1 MFTSDGISHGPIA
14 IKAAAGYMVEPMS
27 VELIHEVADSYGKG
41 AAVAKLAGFQMVT
54 LHAGHGWLVNQFLSP
69 LTNKR
74 TDEYGGSFE
83 NRCRFMLEVI
93 ESIRKHCGPDFPIEV
108 RMSGTELADELGGY
122 DLAGGV
128 EIAKVLSIDPKTL
141 RKHFAQ
147 ELEVG
152 HVEANAKVAA
162 SLYRRATGE
171 GREAVIAGIF
181 WLKCRAGW
189 REQDKRD
196 ADERARER
204 ASSVSG
210 KGQATS
216 EADAAEA
223 RKWESL
229 LRQIFSGLPSPTG
242 SGRAWAWAAGHLT

>member
-1 MFTSDGISHGPIA
+1 MP
-14 IKAAAGYMVEPMS
+14 AGRPPYQPTDKDRSTVRAM
-27 VELIHEVADSYGKG
+27 
-41 AAVAKLAGFQMVT
+41 AGF
-54 LHAGHGWLVNQFLSP
+54 GIP
-69 LTNKR
+69 
-74 TDEYGGSFE
+74 E
-83 NRCRFMLEVI
+83 
-93 ESIRKHCGPDFPIEV
+93 
-108 RMSGTELADELGGY
+108 
-122 DLAGGV
+122 V

-204 ASSVSG
+204 ASAASG
-210 KGQATS
+210 KDQATS
-216 EADAAEA
+216 DEEAADARE
-223 RKWESL
+223 WESL
-229 LRQIFSGLPSPTG
+229 LRQTPSSLPGSPQSGQ
-242 SGRAWAWAAGHLT
+242 A